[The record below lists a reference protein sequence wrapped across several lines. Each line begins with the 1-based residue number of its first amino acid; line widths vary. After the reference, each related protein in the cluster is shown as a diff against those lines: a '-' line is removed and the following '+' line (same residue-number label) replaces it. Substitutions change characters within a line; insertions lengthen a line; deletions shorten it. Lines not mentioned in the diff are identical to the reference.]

1 MSERVGETEEAATA
15 VTPSRLAAFSDGVIA
30 IAATL
35 LILEVKAPAADEEV
49 WPALRH
55 EWPALAAYAV
65 SFLVIGIAWIHHHNL
80 FHQVRRVDRG
90 LLLLNLGMLATLA
103 YLPLPTAT
111 LGNHLTGDDAVPAA
125 VFYSASVLVTAVW
138 FTLLW
143 NHLCARP
150 HLLHPGGREVA
161 REARR
166 RSLVGPVSYLLSGL
180 VAFVSPI
187 GSLAL
192 NAAIIIYFVVG
203 RRSPA
208 ARVQRPASASA
219 TGSGEADAEEGAE
232 EASIRAGDGEP
243 STTPQ

>member
-1 MSERVGETEEAATA
+1 MSERVNETDEAAA
-15 VTPSRLAAFSDGVIA
+15 IAPGRLAAFSDGVIA

-35 LILEVKAPAADEEV
+35 LILEVKAPPAGEKV

-80 FHQVRRVDRG
+80 FHQVRQVDRG
-90 LLLLNLGMLATLA
+90 LLLLNLGMLATLS

-125 VFYSASVLVTAVW
+125 VFYSASVLVAAVW

-143 NHLCARP
+143 NHLYARP

-166 RSLVGPVSYLLSGL
+166 RSLVGPASYLLSGL
-180 VAFVSPI
+180 LAFVSPV
-187 GSLAL
+187 GSLML
-192 NAAIIIYFVVG
+192 NAAIIVYFIAG

-208 ARVQRPASASA
+208 SRVRRAALTPAAD
-219 TGSGEADAEEGAE
+219 SGDHGPAERTEGASDGAE
-232 EASIRAGDGEP
+232 DGEP
-243 STTPQ
+243 STAP

>member
-1 MSERVGETEEAATA
+1 MSERVDETEEMAEAIA
-15 VTPSRLAAFSDGVIA
+15 PGRLAAFSDGVIA

-35 LILEVKAPAADEEV
+35 LILEVKAPPAGEEV

-65 SFLVIGIAWIHHHNL
+65 SFLVIGIAWIHHHNM

-90 LLLLNLGMLATLA
+90 LLFLNLGMLATLA

-111 LGNHLTGDDAVPAA
+111 LGNHLAGHDAAPAA
-125 VFYSASVLVTAVW
+125 VFYSVSVTVTAVW

-150 HLLHPGGREVA
+150 YLLHPAAREFA

-166 RSLVGPVSYLLSGL
+166 RSLVGPVSYSLAALL
-180 VAFVSPI
+180 AFVSPV
-187 GSLAL
+187 GSLLL
-192 NAAIIIYFVVG
+192 NAAIILYFIIG
-203 RRSPA
+203 RRSPTS
-208 ARVQRPASASA
+208 RVQRPAPV
-219 TGSGEADAEEGAE
+219 ADSEEEDADPSPGA
-232 EASIRAGDGEP
+232 R
-243 STTPQ
+243 

>member
-1 MSERVGETEEAATA
+1 MSDPVHETEEMPEAIA
-15 VTPSRLAAFSDGVIA
+15 PGRLAAFSDGVIA

-35 LILEVKAPAADEEV
+35 LILEVKPPTAEEEV

-55 EWPALAAYAV
+55 EWPALAVYAV
-65 SFLVIGIAWIHHHNL
+65 SFLVIGIAWIHHHNM

-90 LLLLNLGMLATLA
+90 LLFLNLGMLATLA

-111 LGNHLTGDDAVPAA
+111 LGNHLTGHDAVPAA
-125 VFYSASVLVTAVW
+125 VFYSASVMVTAVW

-143 NHLCARP
+143 NHLYARP
-150 HLLHPGGREVA
+150 HLLHPGAREFA

-166 RSLVGPVSYLLSGL
+166 RSLVGPVSYLLAGL
-180 VAFVSPI
+180 LAFVSPV

-192 NAAIIIYFVVG
+192 NAVIILYFIAG

-208 ARVQRPASASA
+208 ARVQGPALVSAS
-219 TGSGEADAEEGAE
+219 GSEEDTEAV
-232 EASIRAGDGEP
+232 SPRAGGGER
-243 STTPQ
+243 SAERT